1 MYPKKF
7 YIIGSQR
14 SGTTLLRLILNS
26 HSKIICHDEKKA
38 YDVLADNQ
46 KLDSILNKE
55 TEKQWIGFKI
65 PRFTELL
72 NNSSIFDYYS
82 LSPHTFP
89 NFYKKDPLF
98 FIIRDVRDVVCS
110 MINLRFGENSWLQN
124 RVIPLTKFWIE
135 KSEEFRKEY
144 DYEIAL
150 VNKATNYELAMGAL
164 YWKFKSKCYFRY
176 IQLKFPII
184 KIKYEDL
191 VQNPKKNIALLI
203 NHLNLDWEDSLLQHH
218 RIEHSE
224 TDEKGFAVGS
234 TDSHIPISNFH
245 LERYKNELT
254 KNQLDE
260 ILSISGDL
268 MESFGYSI

>member
-26 HSKIICHDEKKA
+26 HSKIICYDELKA
-38 YDVLADNQ
+38 YDVLDDNQ
-46 KLDSILNKE
+46 KLDSILYKE
-55 TEKQWIGFKI
+55 TEKKWLGFKI
-65 PRFTELL
+65 PRLTEQL
-72 NNSSIFDYYS
+72 NNSSLFDYG
-82 LSPHTFP
+82 LSHTFP
-89 NFYKKDPLF
+89 NFYKKDPLV

-110 MINLRFGENSWLQN
+110 MINLYAGKISWLQKWG
-124 RVIPLTKFWIE
+124 IPIIEFWIE

-150 VNKATNYELAMGAL
+150 ANKATNYELAMGAL

-176 IQLKFPII
+176 MQLEFPII

-224 TDEKGFAVGS
+224 TDEKGFTIGG
-234 TDSHIPISNFH
+234 TDSHMPISKFR

-268 MESFGYSI
+268 MGSFGYSI